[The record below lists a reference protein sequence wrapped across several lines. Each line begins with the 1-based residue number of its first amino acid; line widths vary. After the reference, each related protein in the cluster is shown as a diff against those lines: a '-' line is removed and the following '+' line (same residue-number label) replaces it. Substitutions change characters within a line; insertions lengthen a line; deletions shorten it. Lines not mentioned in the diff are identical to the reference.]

1 MSSLVLMRIL
11 ESVPAR
17 YDRGMQLLTLGAWR
31 RGHRALAERAVPAA
45 GTKVLELGCG
55 TGALTEQLLARGA
68 RVVAIDQNP
77 EMLDR
82 ARALLGDTGAERLE
96 LVECTAAEI
105 DRFGRGRFDAVAASL
120 VLSEMSSSERAYVL
134 KAVLEALRPGGGVV
148 IGDEVVPRS
157 ATGRVVHM
165 LVRWSLALLAWVVT
179 GSITRPLAD
188 LEGELE
194 RAGLRVRAF
203 EPSRLGTW
211 ALAVAER
218 P

>member
-17 YDRGMQLLTLGAWR
+17 YDRGMQLLTLGGWR

-45 GTKVLELGCG
+45 GARVLELGCG
-55 TGALTEQLLARGA
+55 TGALTEQLLARDA

-82 ARALLGDTGAERLE
+82 ARERLGQVEDDRLE

-105 DRFGRGRFDAVAASL
+105 DRFGEASFDAVAASL
-120 VLSEMSSSERAYVL
+120 VLSEMSASERGYVL
-134 KAVLEALRPGGGVV
+134 KAVARALRPGGVVV
-148 IGDEVVPRS
+148 IGDEVVPRG
-157 ATGRVVHM
+157 ALARALHAI
-165 LVRWSLALLAWVVT
+165 VRWSLALLAWVVT
-179 GSITRPLAD
+179 GSITRPLPD

-194 RAGLRVRAF
+194 GAGLRVRAF

-218 P
+218 T